1 MKQKSP
7 GGETIGEMRLAT
19 QSRLAVVA
27 AAFSLSAWAQGQ
39 GIDYAKIEI
48 LTDKIA
54 PNLYLLSGS
63 AGADPGHQDAAG
75 GRIGILAGPDG
86 IFMVDAQYA
95 QISDKVVAAIRKI
108 SSQPIRFLVNTHVHP
123 DHTAGN
129 ANFVKMGALLFARE
143 ELREEL
149 SRPPAAGRAAGNAAP
164 APDPARL
171 PVVTYGM
178 GDPVKLRLNG
188 EIVDLIPVRAAHTGG
203 DTMIRF
209 ENADAIMIG
218 DFYRNYG
225 YPFIDTNNGGTLKGA
240 LEALDET
247 MKVAGPNTKLIP
259 GHGTIINRTDIVPY
273 RDMILSVQAKVQ
285 QMINQGKSEQ
295 EVLAAKVT
303 APYDAKVPG
312 GLLPAGAGTSADR
325 FVSMVYSQL
334 KLDTN
339 RR

>member
-1 MKQKSP
+1 MKPAMQSSL
-7 GGETIGEMRLAT
+7 LAIAT
-19 QSRLAVVA
+19 VAV
-27 AAFSLSAWAQGQ
+27 SLSAWAQ

-48 LTDKIA
+48 LTEKVA
-54 PNLYLLSGS
+54 PNLYMLSGS
-63 AGADPGHQDAAG
+63 AGADPGHEDAAG

-86 IFMVDAQYA
+86 VFMVDAQYA
-95 QISDKVVAAIRKI
+95 QITDKVVAAIRKI
-108 SSQPIRFLVNTHVHP
+108 SPEPIRFLVNTHVHP

-129 ANFVKMGALLFARE
+129 ANFVKTGALLFARE

-149 SRPPAAGRAAGNAAP
+149 SRPPARLAAP
-164 APDPARL
+164 GKNPAPAGDPARL

-209 ENADAIMIG
+209 ENADVIMIG

-240 LEALDET
+240 LEALDLT
-247 MKVAGPNTKLIP
+247 MKMAGPNTRLIP
-259 GHGTIINRTDIVPY
+259 GHGTNINRADIVPY
-273 RDMILSVQAKVQ
+273 RDMILGVQTKVQ
-285 QMINQGKSEQ
+285 QMINEGKSEKD
-295 EVLAAKVT
+295 VLAAKVT

-334 KLDTN
+334 KGGK
-339 RR
+339 

>member
-1 MKQKSP
+1 MPSSLFVLV
-7 GGETIGEMRLAT
+7 TIC
-19 QSRLAVVA
+19 
-27 AAFSLSAWAQGQ
+27 LSTWGQ

-48 LTDKIA
+48 LTEKIG
-54 PNLYLLSGS
+54 PNLYMLSGS
-63 AGADPGHQDAAG
+63 AGADPGHEDAAG

-95 QISDKVVAAIRKI
+95 QITDKVLAAIRKI
-108 SSQPIRFLVNTHVHP
+108 SSEPIRFLVNTHVHP

-143 ELREEL
+143 ELREEML
-149 SRPPAAGRAAGNAAP
+149 RPPARAGNVASAG
-164 APDPARL
+164 DPARL

-178 GDPVKLRLNG
+178 GDPVKLRMNG

-209 ENADAIMIG
+209 ENADVIMIG

-240 LEALDET
+240 LEALDVT
-247 MKVAGPNTKLIP
+247 MKLAGPNTKLVP
-259 GHGTIINRTDIVPY
+259 GHGTVINRTDIVPY
-273 RDMILSVQAKVQ
+273 RDMILGIQAKVQ
-285 QMINQGKSEQ
+285 QMINEGKSEQ
-295 EVLAAKVT
+295 QVLAARVT

-312 GLLPAGAGTSADR
+312 GLMRAGAGTSADR

-334 KLDTN
+334 KGGK
-339 RR
+339 

>member
-1 MKQKSP
+1 VKSSMP
-7 GGETIGEMRLAT
+7 SSLFVLVTIC
-19 QSRLAVVA
+19 
-27 AAFSLSAWAQGQ
+27 LSTWGQ

-48 LTDKIA
+48 LTEKIG
-54 PNLYLLSGS
+54 PNLYMLSGS
-63 AGADPGHQDAAG
+63 AGADPGHEDAAG

-95 QISDKVVAAIRKI
+95 QITDKVLAAIRKI
-108 SSQPIRFLVNTHVHP
+108 SSEPIRFLVNTHVHP

-143 ELREEL
+143 ELREEML
-149 SRPPAAGRAAGNAAP
+149 RPPARAGNVASEG
-164 APDPARL
+164 DPARL

-178 GDPVKLRLNG
+178 GNPVKLRMDG

-209 ENADAIMIG
+209 ENADVIMIG

-240 LEALDET
+240 LEALDVT
-247 MKVAGPNTKLIP
+247 MKLAGPNTKLVP
-259 GHGTIINRTDIVPY
+259 GHGTVINRTDIAPY
-273 RDMILSVQAKVQ
+273 RDMILGVQAKVQ
-285 QMINQGKSEQ
+285 QMITEGKSEQ
-295 EVLAAKVT
+295 QVLAAKVT

-312 GLLPAGAGTSADR
+312 GLSRAGTGTSADR

-334 KLDTN
+334 KGGK
-339 RR
+339 

>member
-1 MKQKSP
+1 
-7 GGETIGEMRLAT
+7 MRIAT
-19 QSRLAVVA
+19 QSSLVMVA
-27 AAFSLSAWAQGQ
+27 TIALSAWALGQ

-48 LTDKIA
+48 LTEKIA
-54 PNLYLLSGS
+54 PNLYILSGS
-63 AGADPGHQDAAG
+63 AGADPGHEDAAG
-75 GRIGILAGPDG
+75 GRIGVLAGPDG
-86 IFMVDAQYA
+86 IFMVDSQYA
-95 QISDKVVAAIRKI
+95 QITDKVVAAIRKI
-108 SSQPIRFLVNTHVHP
+108 SSGPIRFLVNTHVHP

-143 ELREEL
+143 ELRDEML
-149 SRPPAAGRAAGNAAP
+149 RPPARPGAGNAAP
-164 APDPARL
+164 GDPARL

-209 ENADAIMIG
+209 ENADVIMIG

-240 LEALDET
+240 LEALDIT
-247 MKVAGPNTKLIP
+247 MKAAGPNTKLVP
-259 GHGTIINRTDIVPY
+259 GHGTVINRMDIVPY
-273 RDMILSVQAKVQ
+273 RDMILGIQAKVQ
-285 QMINQGKSEQ
+285 QMINEGKTEQ
-295 EVLAAKVT
+295 QVLAAKVT
-303 APYDAKVPG
+303 APYDSKVPG

-334 KLDTN
+334 KGGK
-339 RR
+339 

>member
-1 MKQKSP
+1 
-7 GGETIGEMRLAT
+7 MRIARQSSLVVLLAI
-19 QSRLAVVA
+19 AV
-27 AAFSLSAWAQGQ
+27 SLSVRAQGQ

-48 LTDKIA
+48 LTEKMG
-54 PNLYLLSGS
+54 PNLYMLSGS
-63 AGADPGHQDAAG
+63 AGADPGHEDAAG
-75 GRIGILAGPDG
+75 GRIGLLAGPDG

-95 QISDKVVAAIRKI
+95 QITDKVVAAIRKI
-108 SSQPIRFLVNTHVHP
+108 SLEPIRFLVNTHVHP

-129 ANFVKMGALLFARE
+129 ANFVKMGALLLARE
-143 ELREEL
+143 ELREEML
-149 SRPPAAGRAAGNAAP
+149 RPAARPAAP
-164 APDPARL
+164 GKNPAPAADPARL

-178 GDPVKLRLNG
+178 GDPVKLRMNG

-209 ENADAIMIG
+209 ENADVIMIG

-240 LEALDET
+240 LEALDAT
-247 MKVAGPNTKLIP
+247 MKLAGPNTRLIP
-259 GHGTIINRTDIVPY
+259 GHGTVINRTDIVPY
-273 RDMILSVQAKVQ
+273 RDMILAVQTKVQ

-312 GLLPAGAGTSADR
+312 GLSPAGAGTSADR

-334 KLDTN
+334 KGGK
-339 RR
+339 

>member
-1 MKQKSP
+1 MKSA
-7 GGETIGEMRLAT
+7 RRSSLVVLAA
-19 QSRLAVVA
+19 LA
-27 AAFSLSAWAQGQ
+27 LSVNGRAQGP
-39 GIDYAKIEI
+39 GTDYSKIEI
-48 LTDKIA
+48 LTEKIA
-54 PNLYLLSGS
+54 PNLFMLSGS

-75 GRIGILAGPDG
+75 GRIGVLAGPDG

-95 QISDKVVAAIRKI
+95 QITDKVVAAIRKI
-108 SSQPIRFLVNTHVHP
+108 SSEPIRFLVNTHVHG

-143 ELREEL
+143 ELREEM
-149 SRPPAAGRAAGNAAP
+149 SRPLAPPATGNPAP
-164 APDPARL
+164 ARDPARL

-178 GDPVKLRLNG
+178 GDPVKLRMNG

-209 ENADAIMIG
+209 ENADVIMIG

-240 LEALDET
+240 LEALDTT
-247 MKVAGPNTKLIP
+247 MKLAGPNTRLVP

-273 RDMILSVQAKVQ
+273 RDMILGVQAKVQ
-285 QMINQGKSEQ
+285 QMIREGKSEK
-295 EVLAAKVT
+295 EVLSAKVT

-334 KLDTN
+334 KGAK
-339 RR
+339 

>member
-1 MKQKSP
+1 MKLRRRFSL
-7 GGETIGEMRLAT
+7 I
-19 QSRLAVVA
+19 A
-27 AAFSLSAWAQGQ
+27 AAAAVLFSSFVQGQ

-48 LTDKIA
+48 LTEKIA
-54 PNLYLLSGS
+54 PNLYVLSGS

-75 GRIGILAGPDG
+75 GRIGILTGPDG

-95 QISDKVVAAIRKI
+95 QHTDKVVAAIRKI
-108 SSQPIRFLVNTHVHP
+108 SSQPIRFLVNTHVHG

-143 ELREEL
+143 DLREEL
-149 SRPPAAGRAAGNAAP
+149 LRQSAV
-164 APDPARL
+164 DPARL

-178 GDPVKLRLNG
+178 GDPIKLRLNG
-188 EIVDLIPVRAAHTGG
+188 EVIDLIPVRAAHTGG

-209 ENADAIMIG
+209 ENADVIMIG

-240 LEALDET
+240 LEALDAT
-247 MKVAGPNTKLIP
+247 MKLAGPNTRLIP
-259 GHGTIINRTDIVPY
+259 GHGTIVNRTDIIPY
-273 RDMILSVQAKVQ
+273 RDMILGVQAKVQ
-285 QMINQGKSEQ
+285 QMIDEGKSER

-303 APYDAKVPG
+303 APYDAQVPG
-312 GLLPAGAGTSADR
+312 GLLPAGAGTSAGR

-334 KLDTN
+334 KIGK
-339 RR
+339 

>member
-1 MKQKSP
+1 M
-7 GGETIGEMRLAT
+7 
-19 QSRLAVVA
+19 
-27 AAFSLSAWAQGQ
+27 
-39 GIDYAKIEI
+39 
-48 LTDKIA
+48 
-54 PNLYLLSGS
+54 LSGS

-75 GRIGILAGPDG
+75 GRIGVLVGPDG

-95 QISDKVVAAIRKI
+95 QITDKVVAAIRKI
-108 SSQPIRFLVNTHVHP
+108 SPEPIRYLVNTHVHG

-143 ELREEL
+143 ELREEML
-149 SRPPAAGRAAGNAAP
+149 HAPAPSATGNAAP
-164 APDPARL
+164 ARDPARL
-171 PVVTYGM
+171 PVVTYGL

-225 YPFIDTNNGGTLKGA
+225 YPFIDTNNGGTLQGA
-240 LEALDET
+240 LEALEAT
-247 MKVAGPNTKLIP
+247 MKIAGPNTKLIP

-273 RDMILSVQAKVQ
+273 RDMILDVKAKVKR
-285 QMINQGKSEQ
+285 MIGEGKTEQ
-295 EVLAAKVT
+295 EVVAAKVT
-303 APYDAKVPG
+303 APYDAKIPG

-325 FVSMVYSQL
+325 FVGMVYSQL
-334 KLDTN
+334 KGGK
-339 RR
+339 